1 MRQCPVV
8 LWQREKIE
16 EGLSFGSHCCI
27 AHIHKLDFDLVVREQ
42 HITSSAKPEK
52 PTQEHVVF
60 ALDVM
65 SEPS

>member
-42 HITSSAKPEK
+42 HITSSAIPEK
-52 PTQEHVVF
+52 PTQ
-60 ALDVM
+60 
-65 SEPS
+65 